1 MYTANDCCEGVKRM
15 FPWNLFPFN
24 KEMKNMMQQMK
35 PEEIEKY
42 VKDMLSKMLPQN
54 MQGMVNPSDFLNKFH
69 TGDSAA
75 HASANPDQLQSSVF
89 ETHDHIFVRIPI
101 IEEDWLKKMRLY
113 HTSNQMIIEHIPNS
127 NDKHTIT
134 LPALVKKKG
143 ATASHKDGM
152 LEIKIP
158 KSIDMQFSEIDV
170 TDKS

>member
-1 MYTANDCCEGVKRM
+1 M